1 MIEEFK
7 VPRGS
12 QLLQDLF
19 AYSASKNN
27 TYIEIGAAYPL
38 KINNTYQLE
47 KKGWAGFSIELM
59 QHRVDEWRDADRY
72 NKIYCADAI
81 EFDYLDALKENHLPN
96 RIGYLSCDIEPP
108 VNTFSALKRVIEQG
122 IVFDCI
128 TFEHDRYQSDINYD
142 PIVTKYLKDAG
153 YKVAVS
159 DVYKYRKFREEG
171 KKKKVNKKCYL
182 ETWYVNTDI
191 DFPEL
196 TYDEWLETYK

>member
-1 MIEEFK
+1 MNEF
-7 VPRGS
+7 VGSISGGS
-12 QLLQDLF
+12 QLNQDLF
-19 AYSASKNN
+19 AYQTSKNK
-27 TYIEIGAAYPL
+27 TYIEIGAAGPIKY
-38 KINNTYQLE
+38 NNTYQLE
-47 KKGWAGFSIELM
+47 NRGWKGFSIEFN
-59 QHRVDEWRDADRY
+59 ADRVKEWANRK

-81 EFDYLDALKENHLPN
+81 TFDYLQALEENNLPN

-108 VNTFSALKRVIEQG
+108 ANTFAALKRVIEQG

-128 TFEHDRYQSDINYD
+128 TFEHDKYQADIDYD

-159 DVYKYRKFREEG
+159 DVYRYRKFREEG
-171 KKKKVNKKCYL
+171 KKKKVNKKCYM